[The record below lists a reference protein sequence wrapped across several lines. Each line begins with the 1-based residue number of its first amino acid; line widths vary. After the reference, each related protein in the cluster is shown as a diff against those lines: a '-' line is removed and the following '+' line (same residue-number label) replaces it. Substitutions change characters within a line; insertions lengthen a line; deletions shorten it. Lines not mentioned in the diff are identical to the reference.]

1 MTIEMNGMQVLA
13 PAKINLSLKVCGR
26 RDDGFHEI
34 ETLITP
40 ITLCDQ
46 IEIEKSDSSS
56 EIEFHCDDPSVPAG
70 DDNLIVRAARAFF
83 AATKLK
89 RAISIEL
96 KKKIPHGAGLGGG
109 SSDAA
114 STLLALNE
122 LFNTNLPRETL
133 AKIAETVGSDVP
145 FFIFKS
151 AALCKGRGEL
161 VTPLRL
167 KDKLSLL
174 LLKPEFRVSTAWA
187 YSHWRDSLEIPGVSY
202 AAQEF
207 AGQIFLNDLECPVFH
222 KFIFLAQLKMWL
234 LKQRE
239 VGAAVMSGSGSTIFA
254 VLRASADADLLAR
267 RAKSELD
274 PELWTWVCET
284 R

>member
-1 MTIEMNGMQVLA
+1 MQVLA
-13 PAKINLSLKVCGR
+13 PAKINVSLKILRR

-161 VTPLRL
+161 VTPLSL

-239 VGAAVMSGSGSTIFA
+239 VGATLMSGSGSTIFA
-254 VLRASADADLLAR
+254 VLRARADADFLAR

>member
-1 MTIEMNGMQVLA
+1 MQILA
-13 PAKINLSLKVCGR
+13 PAKINVSLKILRR

-151 AALCKGRGEL
+151 AALCNGRGEL
-161 VTPLRL
+161 VTPLRW

-207 AGQIFLNDLECPVFH
+207 AGQTFFNDMECPVFH

>member
-1 MTIEMNGMQVLA
+1 MQVLA
-13 PAKINLSLKVCGR
+13 PAKINVSLKILRR

-151 AALCKGRGEL
+151 AALCNGRGEL
-161 VTPLRL
+161 VTPLRW

>member
-1 MTIEMNGMQVLA
+1 MQVLA
-13 PAKINLSLKVCGR
+13 PAKINVSLKILRR

-46 IEIEKSDSSS
+46 IEIEKSNSSS
-56 EIEFHCDDPSVPAG
+56 EIEFQCDDPSVPTG
-70 DDNLIVRAARAFF
+70 DDNLIVRAARAFCV
-83 AATKLK
+83 ATKVK
-89 RAISIEL
+89 RAVSIEL

-122 LFNTNLPRETL
+122 LFNANLSREAL
-133 AKIAETVGSDVP
+133 AKIAETLGSDVP
-145 FFIFKS
+145 FFIFES

-187 YSHWRDSLEIPGVSY
+187 YSHGRASLEIPGVSY

-207 AGQIFLNDLECPVFH
+207 AGQAFLNHLERPAFR
-222 KFIFLAQLKMWL
+222 KFVFLAQLKMWL
-234 LKQRE
+234 LKQHE
-239 VGAAVMSGSGSTIFA
+239 VGAALMSGSGSTIFA
-254 VLRASADADLLAR
+254 VLRASADAELLAR

>member
-1 MTIEMNGMQVLA
+1 MQVLA
-13 PAKINLSLKVCGR
+13 PAKINVSLKILRR

-40 ITLCDQ
+40 ITLCDH
-46 IEIEKSDSSS
+46 IEIERNDSSS
-56 EIEFHCDDPSVPAG
+56 SKIEFHCDDPSVPAD

-114 STLLALNE
+114 SALLALNE
-122 LFNTNLPRETL
+122 LFNTNLPRESL

-145 FFIFKS
+145 FFIFES

-174 LLKPEFRVSTAWA
+174 LLKPEFGVSTAWA
-187 YSHWRDSLEIPGVSY
+187 YSHWRDSLETQGVSY

-207 AGQIFLNDLECPVFH
+207 GGQAFLNDLERPVFD

-234 LKQRE
+234 LRQRE
-239 VGAAVMSGSGSTIFA
+239 VGAALMSGSGSTIFA

>member
-1 MTIEMNGMQVLA
+1 MQVLA
-13 PAKINLSLKVCGR
+13 PAKINVSLKILRR

-40 ITLCDQ
+40 ITLCDH
-46 IEIEKSDSSS
+46 IEIERNDSSSS
-56 EIEFHCDDPSVPAG
+56 EIEFHCDDPSVPA
-70 DDNLIVRAARAFF
+70 DEDNLIVRAARAFF

-122 LFNTNLPRETL
+122 LFNTNLPRESL

-145 FFIFKS
+145 FFIFES

-174 LLKPEFRVSTAWA
+174 LLKPEFGVSTAWA
-187 YSHWRDSLEIPGVSY
+187 YSHWRDSLETPGVSY

-207 AGQIFLNDLECPVFH
+207 GGQAFLNDLERPVFD

-234 LKQRE
+234 LRQRE
-239 VGAAVMSGSGSTIFA
+239 VGAALMSGSGSTIFA

>member
-1 MTIEMNGMQVLA
+1 MQILA
-13 PAKINLSLKVCGR
+13 PAKINVSLKILRR

-161 VTPLRL
+161 VTPLRW

>member
-1 MTIEMNGMQVLA
+1 MQILA
-13 PAKINLSLKVCGR
+13 PAKINVSLKILRR

-151 AALCKGRGEL
+151 AALCNGRGEL
-161 VTPLRL
+161 VTPLRW

-234 LKQRE
+234 VKQRE
-239 VGAAVMSGSGSTIFA
+239 VGATLMSGSGSTIFA
-254 VLRASADADLLAR
+254 VLRARADADFLAR